1 MYYQDH
7 MGAGGWVLMVLIAVV
22 LLGLLAAFVVWLVG
36 DQRRR
41 PHVDHFAGTVRHA
54 AVTGSAS
61 EILDRRLAT
70 GEIGVEEYERVKASL
85 AARVVPSPSEPP
97 SAPDA

>member
-7 MGAGGWVLMVLIAVV
+7 MGAGGWVLMALIAIV
-22 LLGLLAAFVVWLVG
+22 LLGLLAAFVVWLLG

-41 PHVDHFAGTVRHA
+41 PHYEAHTVGRPA
-54 AVTGSAS
+54 AVTGSAN

-70 GEIGVEEYERVKASL
+70 GEIGIEEYERLKASL
-85 AARVVPSPSEPP
+85 AAPARGLSATEPP
-97 SAPDA
+97 TGPQA